1 MLHIFCPNHK
11 FSGRCFSLQ
20 YAVFPPFKVSFVT
33 AWLSFIKKKNVS
45 LLVSCLV
52 LLPVFALLCLI
63 VSLCSPVVFLPPLPS
78 CVLSCDYP
86 AVYLICLPFSSMFG
100 RRLSRP
106 CYLPGP
112 VFEFVPVSRAPRFA
126 DVKLFFL
133 CHQLCFIKACFLLLD
148 LLSVLLHLG
157 PIFPNPDI
165 ILWQSQNSPTPR
177 TLFNYL
183 IKCYE

>member
-86 AVYLICLPFSSMFG
+86 SLYLVLPSLLLHVRSSSFFL
-100 RRLSRP
+100 RFCPDILSRFP
-106 CYLPGP
+106 RGLFYESSSTDPGY
-112 VFEFVPVSRAPRFA
+112 V
-126 DVKLFFL
+126 
-133 CHQLCFIKACFLLLD
+133 
-148 LLSVLLHLG
+148 
-157 PIFPNPDI
+157 
-165 ILWQSQNSPTPR
+165 
-177 TLFNYL
+177 
-183 IKCYE
+183 